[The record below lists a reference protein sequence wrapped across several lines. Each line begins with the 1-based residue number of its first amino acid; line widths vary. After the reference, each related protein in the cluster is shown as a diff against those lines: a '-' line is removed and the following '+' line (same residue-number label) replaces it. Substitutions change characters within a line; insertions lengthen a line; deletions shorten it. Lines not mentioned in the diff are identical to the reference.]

1 MSDDHDVLAVKTR
14 HTTNNRGIIAESSV
28 AVDFT
33 PVGENALHI
42 IQRVRT
48 LWVAGQLSLFPR
60 AQVGGHFPP
69 QGIDASMKLLNFVA
83 SLLILPCRRFK
94 LGNLL
99 LDLF

>member
-1 MSDDHDVLAVKTR
+1 MSNDHHVLAVKTR
-14 HTTNNRGIIAESSV
+14 HATNNRGIIGESPV

-33 PVGENALHI
+33 PVGEDALHI

-48 LWVAGQLSLFPR
+48 LWMASQLSLFPR
-60 AQVGGHFPP
+60 GQVGRHFLP
-69 QGIDASMKLLNFVA
+69 QGIDTAMKLLNLAA

-94 LGNLL
+94 MGNLL